1 MEYKIGQQF
10 KFNGTTLE
18 VVESKY
24 SELKGES
31 CAYKIEC
38 EMCFFKDKPFSF
50 CSKIKCAK
58 HERLDGKNVYYI
70 PVINVY

>member
-1 MEYKIGQQF
+1 MEHKIGQQF

-31 CAYKIEC
+31 CAYKI
-38 EMCFFKDKPFSF
+38 
-50 CSKIKCAK
+50 
-58 HERLDGKNVYYI
+58 
-70 PVINVY
+70 

>member
-24 SELKGES
+24 SELKGEY

-58 HERLDGKNVYYI
+58 HERLDGKNVYFI
-70 PVINVY
+70 EV